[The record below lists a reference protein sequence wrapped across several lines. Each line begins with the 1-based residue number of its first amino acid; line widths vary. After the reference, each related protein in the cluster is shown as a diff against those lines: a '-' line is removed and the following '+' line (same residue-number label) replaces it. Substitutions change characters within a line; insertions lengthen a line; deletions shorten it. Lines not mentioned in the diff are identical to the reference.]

1 MKVARFRIIAIAN
14 ADRGQGCLVQSNC
27 ICSWDRI
34 AFPASSP
41 IHGSLFVTM
50 KSLTARPR
58 TDVAGIACSVGCA
71 IHCAAV
77 PVLASMAPTIGTGW
91 MAGSIVHQLVA
102 LICCVL
108 VVRAILPA
116 WRQHRDNLVAVAAG
130 LGLTLLML
138 AAFVLPD
145 PCCEPTKVM
154 GWLGVPILGVN
165 DLNVLFGSS
174 IAAKV
179 LSLQPYITPAGGL
192 LLIVAHLINFD
203 LGRRLERA
211 RVAVCLPSSSKSS
224 CC

>member
-1 MKVARFRIIAIAN
+1 MK
-14 ADRGQGCLVQSNC
+14 
-27 ICSWDRI
+27 
-34 AFPASSP
+34 
-41 IHGSLFVTM
+41 T
-50 KSLTARPR
+50 LTARPR

-77 PVLASMAPTIGTGW
+77 PVLASMAPTLGTGW
-91 MAGSIVHQLVA
+91 MAGSIVHQFVA

-116 WRQHRDNLVAVAAG
+116 WRQHRDNLVAVFAG
-130 LGLTLLML
+130 LGLMLVLL

-154 GWLGVPILGVN
+154 GWLGVPILSVS

-174 IAAKV
+174 IAETV
-179 LSLQPYITPAGGL
+179 LWVQPYITPAGGL
-192 LLIVAHLINFD
+192 FLVIAHLINFD
-203 LGRRLERA
+203 LGRRHERA
-211 RVAVCLPSSSKSS
+211 QVSVCLTSSSSS